1 MSAHS
6 CPVGAHSSFRERH
19 GDVTVRKAE
28 EVESLFSD
36 AQVDVEGL
44 GGFYTTDAVWF
55 KVWTS
60 IGQVTNDLDAT
71 TPT

>member
-1 MSAHS
+1 MSAHA
-6 CPVGAHSSFRERH
+6 CPVGAHSSFREPH
-19 GDVTVRKAE
+19 GDVAVRKAE

-44 GGFYTTDAVWF
+44 GGFYAADAVWI

-60 IGQVTNDLDAT
+60 IDPVTNDLEAT
-71 TPT
+71 TRT